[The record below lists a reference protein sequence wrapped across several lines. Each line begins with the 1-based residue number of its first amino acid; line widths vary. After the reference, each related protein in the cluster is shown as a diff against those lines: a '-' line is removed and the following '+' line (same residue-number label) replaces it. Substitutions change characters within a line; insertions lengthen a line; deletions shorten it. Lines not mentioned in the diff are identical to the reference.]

1 MPKQVI
7 ESARKGLRRGS
18 RELAIDARRDM
29 GNARAS
35 LRVFA
40 LSVVIAA
47 LMGAAGWAFL
57 AALRLATGAR

>member
-47 LMGAAGWAFL
+47 LMGAAG
-57 AALRLATGAR
+57 